1 MSQHTQKDTPGDQ
14 TSQPS
19 KPQGARQDGPVA
31 ADMPRVSSVPSDAEC
46 RMLWDAHGMLPNI
59 RAHSELVACVA
70 TALARLAE
78 TAGLAVNV
86 AEVRAAALLHDL
98 AKTYTINHGG
108 NHCQLGAAWVQEL
121 TGNPALA
128 QGVLC
133 HVSWPH
139 PVDLRTDFLPLTL
152 IYSDKRVKHNQ
163 IVTLETRF
171 EDLLERYGA
180 TDYIRT
186 RIHESFQQ
194 AEAIERALAETLGM
208 DLHESTFGCGRLVE

>member
-1 MSQHTQKDTPGDQ
+1 MAQHTQTHTPGADNAPQPSDTPQ
-14 TSQPS
+14 AAPVV
-19 KPQGARQDGPVA
+19 PDG
-31 ADMPRVSSVPSDAEC
+31 PRVSRIPSDEEC
-46 RMLWDAHGMLPNI
+46 RLLWDAYDMLPNI
-59 RAHSELVACVA
+59 REHSRLVACVA

-78 TAGLAVNV
+78 VAGLVVNV

-98 AKTYTINHGG
+98 AKTYTICHGG

-128 QGVLC
+128 QGVLW

-139 PVDLRTDFLPLTL
+139 PLDLRTDFLPLTL

-171 EDLLERYGA
+171 DDLLERYGT

-194 AEAIERALAETLGM
+194 AAAIERALAETVGL
-208 DLHESTFGCGRLVE
+208 DIHESTFGCGRLVD

>member
-1 MSQHTQKDTPGDQ
+1 MAQHTQTHTPGANAPQPSDTPQ
-14 TSQPS
+14 
-19 KPQGARQDGPVA
+19 AAPVVPNG
-31 ADMPRVSSVPSDAEC
+31 PRVSAIPSDEEC
-46 RMLWDAHGMLPNI
+46 QRLWDAHDMLPNI
-59 RAHSELVACVA
+59 REHSRLVACMA
-70 TALARLAE
+70 TALAHLAQA
-78 TAGLAVNV
+78 AGLAVNV

-98 AKTYTINHGG
+98 AKTYTISHGG

-128 QGVLC
+128 QGVLW

-139 PVDLRTDFLPLTL
+139 PLDLRTDFLPLTL

-171 EDLLERYGA
+171 DDLLERYGT

-186 RIHESFQQ
+186 RIHKSFQQ
-194 AEAIERALAETLGM
+194 AAAIERALAETVGL
-208 DLHESTFGCGRLVE
+208 DIHESTFGCGRLVE